1 MTITRGRGRRSERRA
16 LLLLRW
22 SLGVR
27 LLRRLL
33 AAEARRRRL
42 WVGVVGCVVASLLVP
57 VLRLRRRGTRGSV
70 GAWYRARRLEALA
83 RRRPGVVAVVGAR
96 VLRLLRRWRHGFVVL
111 CSWSRAVVG
120 VHELG
125 SLLGF
130 GVSVWRVSSQ
140 PFVARP
146 VDVRVTCHGFVGS
159 AREEAGESEGEQQ
172 LEEESTYAGRASGL
186 YRGL

>member
-1 MTITRGRGRRSERRA
+1 M
-16 LLLLRW
+16 RW

-27 LLRRLL
+27 LLLLL

-70 GAWYRARRLEALA
+70 GAWDRAGRLEALA
-83 RRRPGVVAVVGAR
+83 RRRPAVVAVVWAR
-96 VLRLLRRWRHGFVVL
+96 VLRLLRWWRHGFVVL
-111 CSWSRAVVG
+111 SAWRWAVV

-125 SLLGF
+125 SLFGF
-130 GVSVWRVSSQ
+130 GVSGGRVSSQ

-146 VDVRVTCHGFVGS
+146 VDVRMTRHGFVRR
-159 AREEAGESEGEQQ
+159 ARESVRGGESEER
-172 LEEESTYAGRASGL
+172 EEDETYAGRASGL